1 MEGIKR
7 LSKMIDGQKDK
18 CLIKIVNYLM
28 LQQDM
33 DLHFL
38 KEEKNLEDMAKYIRK
53 LAKKSE
59 VNGMAIIDDEE
70 VYKWAKDYFIK
81 SNKELGIE
89 EKTKKEI
96 KEKNKDSENDELGSI
111 FEIKQ
116 IDTADTIEQI
126 SLFAA

>member
-28 LQQDM
+28 LQPDM
-33 DLHFL
+33 DFHFL

-96 KEKNKDSENDELGSI
+96 KEKNNDSNDELGSI

>member
-1 MEGIKR
+1 
-7 LSKMIDGQKDK
+7 
-18 CLIKIVNYLM
+18 
-28 LQQDM
+28 
-33 DLHFL
+33 
-38 KEEKNLEDMAKYIRK
+38 MAKYIRK

-96 KEKNKDSENDELGSI
+96 KEIKEKNNDSNDELGSI

-116 IDTADTIEQI
+116 IDTVDTIEQI
-126 SLFAA
+126 SLFVA